1 VKSSQKLTLEIR
13 KLNQKLDQIGSQT
26 RFMIYSA
33 NPAKFA
39 FYNFIAG
46 AFHSLGSLFGTFI
59 IFGIL
64 AYIFSQ
70 LDLNNTITQW
80 FTEVFSNIDWQQIIP
95 KIETNNPLNQ
105 NSF

>member
-1 VKSSQKLTLEIR
+1 VKSTQKLTLEIK

-33 NPAKFA
+33 NPLKFA
-39 FYNFIAG
+39 VYNFIAG

-64 AYIFSQ
+64 AYIFAQ
-70 LDLNNTITQW
+70 FDLTNSINQW
-80 FTEVFSNIDWQQIIP
+80 FSEIISNIDWQQIFP
-95 KIETNNPLNQ
+95 KIETNNPLY
-105 NSF
+105 